1 MRLGYLLVAIAGL
14 LACSDAA
21 VAVSELKSSKLTA
34 QGNVVVRDQ
43 AGDLTADHNTKRTLR
58 VQSDKET
65 EESENVASG
74 KGLADS
80 DDEDERGITPYEVK
94 VVLDLTGARRLWKP
108 IDRRV
113 YDGYTVFY
121 SEKCHKSQYGD
132 FCKKHADV

>member
-65 EESENVASG
+65 EESKDVASG

-80 DDEDERGITPYEVK
+80 DDEDERDFDHF
-94 VVLDLTGARRLWKP
+94 DLGSP
-108 IDRRV
+108 
-113 YDGYTVFY
+113 
-121 SEKCHKSQYGD
+121 
-132 FCKKHADV
+132 